1 MRTLLCI
8 AAVGTF
14 VCAGALGRPASADVL
29 APVAAVGS
37 AEPVGAGTINI
48 NTATV
53 DELDRLPGVGPTKA
67 AAVAAFREKHGPFKR
82 IDDLDRVKG
91 FGRKLIMRV
100 RPFVALAGPTTYIGK
115 PHSRKDTSPLAK
127 KENAPAEPHAMK

>member
-8 AAVGTF
+8 AAV
-14 VCAGALGRPASADVL
+14 VCAGALARPASADAH
-29 APVAAVGS
+29 APVAAVGPV
-37 AEPVGAGTINI
+37 EPVGAGTINI

-67 AAVAAFREKHGPFKR
+67 AAIAAFREKHGLFKR

-91 FGRKLIMRV
+91 FGRKLIMRI

-115 PHSRKDTSPLAK
+115 PHSKKDIAPLDPHPK
-127 KENAPAEPHAMK
+127 KDVALEPHAMK

>member
-8 AAVGTF
+8 AAV

-29 APVAAVGS
+29 ASAAVV
-37 AEPVGAGTINI
+37 EPVGAGTINI

-67 AAVAAFREKHGPFKR
+67 AAIAAFREKHGPFKR

-100 RPFVALAGPTTYIGK
+100 RPFVAVAGPTTYIGK
-115 PHSRKDTSPLAK
+115 PHSRKDTPPLAK
-127 KENAPAEPHAMK
+127 KEIAPPEPHAMK

>member
-8 AAVGTF
+8 AAV
-14 VCAGALGRPASADVL
+14 VCAGALARPASADAL
-29 APVAAVGS
+29 APVGAVVP
-37 AEPVGAGTINI
+37 AEPVGAGTINL

-67 AAVAAFREKHGPFKR
+67 AAIAAFREKHGAFKR

-91 FGRKLIMRV
+91 FGRKLIMRI

-115 PHSRKDTSPLAK
+115 PHSKKDVAPLAQ
-127 KENAPAEPHAMK
+127 HAAK